1 MKTLK
6 YVSVLFVALVFFVSC
21 SGTNANIKNQ
31 SRDKSKVTQQEL
43 INNWSDYDISYN
55 SVVIVFDPK
64 NDDKTILVDKYWST
78 VKDQETLGENSLN
91 LQSSST
97 NSSPVK

>member
-1 MKTLK
+1 MKTIK
-6 YVSVLFVALVFFVSC
+6 WVSLMLIAFVPIMGC
-21 SGTNANIKNQ
+21 SGYANIWNLLE
-31 SRDKSKVTQQEL
+31 SESTATQQEL
-43 INNWSDYDISYN
+43 IDNWSDYDISYN